1 MYSLLSNCVIC
12 ESIMCQTHQSCV
24 DCQSRQPCHSH
35 YVLATTLPLYT
46 CWSHSDHVSTMCQ
59 SCQSHVCHMSV
70 RCHASHVDHV
80 MITYQSY
87 NRVNCLSVTCDKHVS
102 YMSCVKC
109 HVGHMSISGNTLA
122 MYHDHVLGSCVDSIS
137 CWACA
142 NLVISYMSQMCWSHA
157 NHFSHVSCVTNINHV
172 SLSCH
177 VSHMS
182 SINALVTWSCHMLIT
197 CLLCWSRVSSML
209 TTCQSCQLHQSCVTC
224 QSCES
229 HVMSCVNQTSV
240 TCYISQSHDHVSH
253 ILVMCQ

>member
-59 SCQSHVCHMSV
+59 SCQSHVCHMSI

-142 NLVISYMSQMCWSHA
+142 NLVSHFL
-157 NHFSHVSCVTNINHV
+157 HVTNV
-172 SLSCH
+172 
-177 VSHMS
+177 
-182 SINALVTWSCHMLIT
+182 LVTCQSF
-197 CLLCWSRVSSML
+197 
-209 TTCQSCQLHQSCVTC
+209 QSCQLCHKYQSCVTLMSC
-224 QSCES
+224 QSHVKYQCSGHVVMS
-229 HVMSCVNQTSV
+229 HVDHMSIML
-240 TCYISQSHDHVSH
+240 IS
-253 ILVMCQ
+253 CQ